1 MKSGMREVVLAVAS
15 GLLFGFSS
23 VAEAQEPVVLSQ
35 DTDEIC
41 SLLVVDSVTDA
52 KPRKPQKGTPEYYE
66 YKVESY

>member
-52 KPRKPQKGTPEYYE
+52 KPRKP
-66 YKVESY
+66 